1 MHDRPQPVSA
11 FCAAPPLAFDLDR
24 EQRPACSSAAGE
36 TGARGRSR
44 PRILLEMQNRLD
56 AYLDDPNRHLPTL
69 NVANGSDRQQRLERR
84 IACIELLRAMLKYLD
99 LVSLR
104 VGIPQRAGGFLNIT
118 LPFLAKHAGLPVR
131 RAERAMRDLLRAGLV
146 TAQQR
151 TERTEDGGYRGL
163 ASLRQLPTAL
173 FGAFGLSKW
182 LRHERSKAVM
192 RRYRAA
198 AQVAKAER
206 EQLLGSRAQAQ
217 ATLAL
222 GSIVQRLHSRRP
234 PHTSAPAEGSAMDAG
249 RAEAISRRVGILKAL
264 HPDWDRKR
272 CYDVAYSEQK

>member
-1 MHDRPQPVSA
+1 MHERPHPLSA
-11 FCAAPPLAFDLDR
+11 YRAVPSHDAAPVP
-24 EQRPACSSAAGE
+24 PH
-36 TGARGRSR
+36 ARALEEIDSRGGRR
-44 PRILLEMQNRLD
+44 PRILVEMQNHLD

-69 NVANGSDRQQRLERR
+69 NAANGSDRQQRLERR
-84 IACIELLRAMLKYLD
+84 IACVQLLRAMLKYLD
-99 LVSLR
+99 LASLR
-104 VGIPQRAGGFLNIT
+104 VGIPQRDGGFLNVT

-151 TERTEDGGYRGL
+151 AERTEDGGYRGL
-163 ASLRQLPTAL
+163 ASLRQLPAAL
-173 FGAFGLSKW
+173 FGAFNLSKW

-206 EQLLGSRAQAQ
+206 EQLRSSRAEAQ

-222 GSIVQRLHSRRP
+222 NAVIRRLHHRRP
-234 PHTSAPAEGSAMDAG
+234 AGAAHDVGASAVITD
-249 RAEAISRRVGILKAL
+249 RAEAIARRVGVIKAL
-264 HPDWDRKR
+264 HPDWDRER
-272 CYDVAYSEQK
+272 CYAVASSEHQ